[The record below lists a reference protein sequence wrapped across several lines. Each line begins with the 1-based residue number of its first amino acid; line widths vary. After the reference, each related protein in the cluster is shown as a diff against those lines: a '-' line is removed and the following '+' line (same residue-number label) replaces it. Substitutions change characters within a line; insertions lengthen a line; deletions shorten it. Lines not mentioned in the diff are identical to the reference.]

1 MATAPAERHPP
12 PPSPARGVTATGAPP
27 ARASRTATVG
37 VMAMIGARLAARAFS
52 IVLVI
57 VLARHLSPES
67 FAAYSYLIALAVAL
81 AAVMDPGVGVTAG
94 REVSSGALALAT
106 AYRNGALAV
115 SLGALLAAGT
125 TAAVGLLDSG
135 PGSSGWPLVFITMFI
150 GVNALFNFQTGLL
163 RGAGRLGLEAGLQ
176 VGASL
181 GLVAAALVAVA
192 LGGGLTAVMGSFA
205 AVESGVVLLTQAFL
219 PPAWAAGRV
228 PGLAWHLVRSGLLV
242 SLGVTVLAVLTRV
255 SLITASNAWP
265 ARDAA
270 DFAVAYRFAETGLL
284 LAQALALAVLP
295 QLGAHFAASPAF
307 GNARGVRVL
316 LTALGAAVVC
326 GALGVL
332 LAPDIV
338 TLAFGERYRA
348 AGAASQLLVAMLPVA
363 TALWIGWAVLTA
375 MGREGAVLLAAVVG
389 LAAAVATTPW
399 IVADPRLI
407 VAAAATAISLGVTAL
422 ALLAAWLWAARRM
435 RPGAAPA

>member
-1 MATAPAERHPP
+1 MRPSGAALDGDGAATLAPPRP
-12 PPSPARGVTATGAPP
+12 RVGIRATG
-27 ARASRTATVG
+27 G
-37 VMAMIGARLAARAFS
+37 VAAMVAARLVAR
-52 IVLVI
+52 VLSVGLVV
-57 VLARHLSPES
+57 VLARRLSPES
-67 FAAYSYLIALAVAL
+67 FAAYSYLLALAVAVS
-81 AAVMDPGVGVTAG
+81 AVMDPGVGVTAG
-94 REVSSGALALAT
+94 REVSSGRLDVAA
-106 AYRNGALAV
+106 AYRNGVVAVACAGSLAV
-115 SLGALLAAGT
+115 AAT
-125 TAAVGLLDSG
+125 LAVGVLDSG
-135 PGSSGWPLVFITMFI
+135 PGSSGWPLVFITLFI

-219 PPAWAAGRV
+219 PPPWAAGRV

-242 SLGVTVLAVLTRV
+242 SLGVAVLAVLTRV

-284 LAQALALAVLP
+284 VAQALALAVLP
-295 QLGAHFAASPAF
+295 QLAARFAASPAF

-399 IVADPRLI
+399 IAADPRLI
-407 VAAAATAISLGVTAL
+407 VAAAATAISLGVTAR